1 MMFIGSKYVFDF
13 NPIWPLCSVS
23 TVYTVSTVEA
33 AYSVVLPLSLM
44 GDNGEYRWYRWW
56 WLIGIATIAEI
67 KERKPMTGFVFS
79 TFTSDEEE
87 DGDDDGTKYR
97 HRDNLKR
104 ERRIKRLRRCVM
116 HVSDGPGWISK
127 PRSCT
132 HTLTP
137 FSIHLPPTAQVHHR
151 HSRLSHLCI
160 RGTLIFWLSSRSL
173 FDRIFKY
180 FDKSCQKLQIFT
192 KLCQKLFKC
201 GFSCQKSQKKRPQWL
216 TLPTTSWPLYI

>member
-1 MMFIGSKYVFDF
+1 
-13 NPIWPLCSVS
+13 
-23 TVYTVSTVEA
+23 
-33 AYSVVLPLSLM
+33 
-44 GDNGEYRWYRWW
+44 
-56 WLIGIATIAEI
+56 
-67 KERKPMTGFVFS
+67 MTGFVFS

-137 FSIHLPPTAQVHHR
+137 FSIHLPTTAQVHHR
-151 HSRLSHLCI
+151 HSRLSHLA
-160 RGTLIFWLSSRSL
+160 FEALSSSDCHLILSL
-173 FDRIFKY
+173 TGFSNISTKAAKNCRY
-180 FDKSCQKLQIFT
+180 SPNSAKSCLNVVLVAKNR
-192 KLCQKLFKC
+192 
-201 GFSCQKSQKKRPQWL
+201 KRKGL
-216 TLPTTSWPLYI
+216 NG